1 MSTQTLVLKENKT
14 MNASGIFK
22 KILIFLLV
30 AGLLTS
36 VVWLTYYFINKSSA
50 PVVTYK
56 TESPFVTNIV
66 KKTVATGAII
76 PRREVQIKPQVSGV
90 IEALYVEA
98 GQPVRA
104 GQVIAKIRV
113 VQNLA
118 GRNTDLR
125 TINSGENQLQT
136 AKVNFE
142 NAKIEK
148 ERQEKLLAQKAISQQ
163 EYNRFLLDYNVR
175 KEALEAA
182 ERELAILKQSVLQ
195 NSGRIANEIYA
206 TADGIV
212 LDVPVKVGGSVI
224 ERNNFNE
231 GTTLATVADMNSL
244 IFEGKIDE
252 SEVGKLRE
260 GMDLNLTIGALPD
273 KVFKAA
279 LEYISPK
286 GKTEE
291 GAVKFDIRAK
301 VLLQPGDYVRAGYS
315 ANADIV
321 LDTKNNVMAIKES
334 TLQFGKNDSVYV
346 EVETKRAQVFEK
358 RLVKTGISDG
368 INIEVVSGL
377 SKTDKLKV
385 PDAKEKEKK

>member
-1 MSTQTLVLKENKT
+1 MVLTQPKT
-14 MNASGIFK
+14 MKTATVFK
-22 KILIFLLV
+22 RILIGLLV
-30 AGLLTS
+30 TGLLAS

-50 PVVTYK
+50 PTVTYK
-56 TESPFVTNIV
+56 TESPFVTDIV
-66 KKTVATGAII
+66 KKTVATGSII

-90 IEALYVEA
+90 IEALFVEA

-104 GQVIAKIRV
+104 GQVIAKVRV

-118 GRNTDLR
+118 GKNNDLR
-125 TINSGENQLQT
+125 SINSAENGLET
-136 AKVNFE
+136 ARVNLE
-142 NAKIEK
+142 NARVEK

-163 EYNRFLLDYNVR
+163 EYNRFLLDFNVR
-175 KEALEAA
+175 TEAFAAA
-182 ERELAILKQSVLQ
+182 ERELNILRQNVLQ
-195 NSGRIANEIYA
+195 NSGRIANEVYA
-206 TADGIV
+206 TADGVV

-260 GMDLNLTIGALPD
+260 GMDLNLTIGALPNQ
-273 KVFKAA
+273 VFPAR
-279 LEYISPK
+279 LEYIAPK

-301 VLLQPGDYVRAGYS
+301 VMLKPGDYLRAGYS

-321 LDTKNNVMAIKES
+321 LDTRQQVLAIKES
-334 TLQFGKNDSVYV
+334 TLQFGKNDSVFV
-346 EVETKRAQVFEK
+346 ELETKPQVFEK
-358 RLVKTGISDG
+358 RLVKTGLSDG
-368 INIEVVSGL
+368 INIEVLNGVTKGA
-377 SKTDKLKV
+377 KLKV
-385 PDAKEKEKK
+385 PDAKEKSK

>member
-14 MNASGIFK
+14 MNVSGIFK

-346 EVETKRAQVFEK
+346 EVETKRTQVFEK

>member
-30 AGLLTS
+30 AGLLAS
-36 VVWLTYYFINKSSA
+36 LVWITYYFINKSSA
-50 PVVTYK
+50 PVVNYK

-66 KKTVATGAII
+66 KKAVATGAII

-125 TINSGENQLQT
+125 TINNGENQLQT

-182 ERELAILKQSVLQ
+182 ERELDILKQSVLQ

-260 GMDLNLTIGALPD
+260 GMALNLTIGALPD

-334 TLQFGKNDSVYV
+334 TLQFGKKDSVYV
-346 EVETKRAQVFEK
+346 EVETKRTQVFEK